1 MCLFLHPLKLLSWHE
16 VGCSPQAYR
25 DQHLTSPCF
34 SSALA
39 CSGSVTGAAVL
50 LHCKR
55 VHREMSKPIFTW
67 AFHHEGKP
75 EFNGFSLEETQ
86 PPQITDASA
95 VGDIDAWPLSDT
107 T

>member
-1 MCLFLHPLKLLSWHE
+1 
-16 VGCSPQAYR
+16 
-25 DQHLTSPCF
+25 
-34 SSALA
+34 
-39 CSGSVTGAAVL
+39 
-50 LHCKR
+50 
-55 VHREMSKPIFTW
+55 MSKPIFTW